1 MHGRYEY
8 VAVGINGKSN
18 TSDYRNRSI
27 SSAIIFNNKRKGGFM
42 TFDGIFTKWMMDEVA
57 PQLVGGR
64 ITKIH
69 QPLPYDVQFTI
80 RANRKNYLLVC
91 SAQPMMARVQFYF

>member
-1 MHGRYEY
+1 
-8 VAVGINGKSN
+8 
-18 TSDYRNRSI
+18 
-27 SSAIIFNNKRKGGFM
+27 M

-91 SAQPMMARVQFYF
+91 SAHPIMARVQFISENQRIQELLLTFV

>member
-1 MHGRYEY
+1 
-8 VAVGINGKSN
+8 
-18 TSDYRNRSI
+18 
-27 SSAIIFNNKRKGGFM
+27 M

-69 QPLPYDVQFTI
+69 QPTVRIICLSVRHTQ
-80 RANRKNYLLVC
+80 
-91 SAQPMMARVQFYF
+91 